1 MRVLTAQA
9 LQQLMQAQPDALHLL
24 DVREDW
30 ERQLVA
36 IAGSLHIP
44 LGQLKARFE
53 ELPRDRECLVY
64 CHHGMRSQQAAMFL
78 EAQGFQA
85 VNLQGGIDA
94 WAAEVDPSLPRY

>member
-9 LQQLMQAQPDALHLL
+9 LQQLIQAQPDALYLL

-36 IAGSLHIP
+36 IDDSLHIP
-44 LGQLKARFE
+44 LGQLKAGFE
-53 ELPRDRECLVY
+53 ALPRDREILVY

-78 EAQGFQA
+78 DTQGFQTI
-85 VNLQGGIDA
+85 NLQGGIDA
-94 WAAEVDPSLPRY
+94 WAAEVDPALPRY

>member
-9 LQQLMQAQPDALHLL
+9 LQQLIQAQPDALYLL

-36 IAGSLHIP
+36 IDDSLHIP
-44 LGQLKARFE
+44 LGQLKAGFE
-53 ELPRDRECLVY
+53 ALPHDREILVY

-78 EAQGFQA
+78 DTQGFQTI
-85 VNLQGGIDA
+85 NLQGGIDA
-94 WAAEVDPSLPRY
+94 WAAEVDPALPRY